1 MVKTR
6 KPLGSLA
13 GLMNVSGEETLR
25 NRVRPEQTPV
35 QRHMNRMYERR
46 EEAWRG
52 LTRERVVAF
61 IRLFILCLVEL
72 ENGLP
77 LQTATYRLLK
87 KTLCKRII
95 PWIHFRL
102 VYTMDERW
110 WPITLG
116 QFRELDGYLTE
127 HLPLVQKDE
136 PWDAIRY
143 FFEEVLKRRAE
154 YQRMEELEREAKE
167 AYDRCMANLNS

>member
-1 MVKTR
+1 MVQTR
-6 KPLGSLA
+6 RLLGCLGSA
-13 GLMNVSGEETLR
+13 INVGGADYLR
-25 NRVRPEQTPV
+25 RRVRPEQTPV
-35 QRHMNRMYERR
+35 QRHAARMYERR

-52 LTRERVVAF
+52 LTRERVDAF

-87 KTLCKRII
+87 KKLVKKVI

-102 VYTMDERW
+102 VYTVDERW

-116 QFRELDGYLTE
+116 QFRELDSFLAE
-127 HLPLVQKDE
+127 HLPRVQKDE

-143 FFEEVLKRRAE
+143 FYEEVLKRREE

-167 AYDRCMANLNS
+167 SVRRCLEQ